1 MSKRISK
8 VPAHRNWGVVSAD
21 SGQLDLLSIPESE
34 AVSNNGVENQDPQQ
48 LPAEN
53 PTESESLT
61 VMNLSAIDPVGDD
74 PGSMGQRLRA
84 SRELRGWSC
93 EDVGTRLKLQAR
105 LIRRIEEDDYSGIAH
120 AVYLR
125 GYLTSYAR
133 LLDLPVVI
141 AEKVVEERGEQVPL
155 VSTGRVSRS
164 RYMLDRYSV
173 SATYLI
179 LTALVIGPAVWLAT
193 HGGLEQNLARTVM
206 LDGPTATATS
216 DSVLNPSPNPRGETT
231 VSSISDPD
239 VSPITAIMQSLPVK
253 DEVIADAPPIIA
265 SMAPFSA
272 AQSPILDAPDAA
284 QAASASKHSLTL
296 RLKQSSWVE
305 VTAANGDKLE
315 YGLLEAGVERHY
327 ASDSAV
333 TIRLGNAQGAEIVA
347 DGKIIDLAPFR
358 RANVASLRVFS
369 GDEPASRID
378 S

>member
-1 MSKRISK
+1 MQ
-8 VPAHRNWGVVSAD
+8 AHRNWGVEAAD

-34 AVSNNGVENQDPQQ
+34 SVSNEGVEDQDLRACSAKIPR
-48 LPAEN
+48 ESDSM
-53 PTESESLT
+53 TE
-61 VMNLSAIDPVGDD
+61 MNLSALDSVDDD
-74 PGSMGQRLRA
+74 PDPNSMGQRLRA
-84 SRELRGWSC
+84 ARELRGWSC
-93 EDVGTRLKLQAR
+93 EEVGSRLKLQAR

-133 LLDLPVVI
+133 LLDLPLVI

-206 LDGPTATATS
+206 LDGPAVTQEEALSPSVANKQGEAKASTVDTS
-216 DSVLNPSPNPRGETT
+216 TVPASPTLFQDKSPREA
-231 VSSISDPD
+231 
-239 VSPITAIMQSLPVK
+239 IT
-253 DEVIADAPPIIA
+253 DAPPIIA

-272 AQSPILDAPDAA
+272 AQAPLIERPRNAETA
-284 QAASASKHSLTL
+284 PTGKHSLTL

-305 VTAANGDKLE
+305 VTAENGDKLE
-315 YGLLEAGVERHY
+315 YGLLESGVERHY
-327 ASDSAV
+327 ASDGAV
-333 TIRLGNAQGAEIVA
+333 SIRLGNAQGAEIVA
-347 DGKIIDLAPFR
+347 DGKPVDLTPFR

-369 GDEPASRID
+369 DAEPVSRTD
-378 S
+378 F

>member
-1 MSKRISK
+1 MSNI
-8 VPAHRNWGVVSAD
+8 
-21 SGQLDLLSIPESE
+21 
-34 AVSNNGVENQDPQQ
+34 GVEHEDLQELSAQI
-48 LPAEN
+48 
-53 PTESESLT
+53 PTESDSLT
-61 VMNLSAIDPVGDD
+61 VMNLSEIDPVGDD
-74 PGSMGQRLRA
+74 PGSVGQRLRA
-84 SRELRGWSC
+84 ARERRGWTC

-141 AEKVVEERGEQVPL
+141 AEQVVEERGEQVPL

-206 LDGPTATATS
+206 LDGSTATS
-216 DSVLNPSPNPRGETT
+216 DTMPAAAANPQSELA
-231 VSSISDPD
+231 VSKSTGPD
-239 VSPITAIMQSLPVK
+239 TSSMPSIMQDLRGNDVA
-253 DEVIADAPPIIA
+253 IADAPPIIA

-272 AQSPILDAPDAA
+272 AQSQTASLEAPVGA
-284 QAASASKHSLTL
+284 QTASIGKHSLTL

-315 YGLLEAGVERHY
+315 YGLLNAGVERHY
-327 ASDSAV
+327 SSDSAV

-347 DGKIIDLAPFR
+347 DDKVIDLAPFR

-369 GDEPASRID
+369 GEVPASKID

>member
-1 MSKRISK
+1 M
-8 VPAHRNWGVVSAD
+8 
-21 SGQLDLLSIPESE
+21 
-34 AVSNNGVENQDPQQ
+34 SNNGAENQD
-48 LPAEN
+48 LRECPAEN
-53 PTESESLT
+53 PAESDSLR
-61 VMNLSAIDPVGDD
+61 VINLSAIDTAGDD

-206 LDGPTATATS
+206 LDGPTATS
-216 DSVLNPSPNPRGETT
+216 DSALNPSPNARNETT
-231 VSSISDPD
+231 VSTISDPD
-239 VSPITAIMQSLPVK
+239 VSPIAAIMQNLPVK

-272 AQSPILDAPDAA
+272 AQNPIVDPPDAA
-284 QAASASKHSLTL
+284 QAASVGKHSLTL

-305 VTAANGDKLE
+305 VTAANGEKLE
-315 YGLLEAGVERHY
+315 YGLLQAGVERNY
-327 ASDSAV
+327 SSDSAV
-333 TIRLGNAQGAEIVA
+333 TIRLGNAQGAEIIA
-347 DGKIIDLAPFR
+347 DGKVIDLAPFR

-369 GDEPASRID
+369 GDEAASRID

>member
-1 MSKRISK
+1 M
-8 VPAHRNWGVVSAD
+8 
-21 SGQLDLLSIPESE
+21 
-34 AVSNNGVENQDPQQ
+34 SNNGVEHQDLQEC
-48 LPAEN
+48 PAQI
-53 PTESESLT
+53 PTESDSVT
-61 VMNLSAIDPVGDD
+61 VINLSAMDLVDDD
-74 PGSMGQRLRA
+74 PGTVGQRLRA
-84 SRELRGWSC
+84 ARESRGWTC
-93 EDVGTRLKLQAR
+93 EEVGARLKLQAR

-133 LLDLPVVI
+133 LLDMPVVI
-141 AEKVVEERGEQVPL
+141 AEQVVEECGEQVPL
-155 VSTGRVSRS
+155 ISTGRVSRS

-206 LDGPTATATS
+206 LDAPTALPEALPGSAGNPRDESAAFATS
-216 DSVLNPSPNPRGETT
+216 STDSSPMSAITQSFPPKNEATT
-231 VSSISDPD
+231 
-239 VSPITAIMQSLPVK
+239 
-253 DEVIADAPPIIA
+253 DAPPIIA

-272 AQSPILDAPDAA
+272 VQPQPSLPDAPVPP
-284 QAASASKHSLTL
+284 QAASVGKHSLTL

-327 ASDSAV
+327 SSDSAV

-347 DGKIIDLAPFR
+347 DGKTIDLAPFR